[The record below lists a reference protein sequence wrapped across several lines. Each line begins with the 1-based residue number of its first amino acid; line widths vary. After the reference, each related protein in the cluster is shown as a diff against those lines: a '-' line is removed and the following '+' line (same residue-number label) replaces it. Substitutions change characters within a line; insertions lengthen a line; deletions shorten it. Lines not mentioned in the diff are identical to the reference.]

1 MYCVKVL
8 HKYWANFMFT
18 LKSVVYISP
27 SKWFVSGGHLL
38 IYKYIIDF
46 ILLLF
51 AAKILDTKLILF

>member
-1 MYCVKVL
+1 
-8 HKYWANFMFT
+8 MFT